1 VVQRRGRELAAI
13 DERAK
18 GLAAEMGGIRAPA
31 CVQTSWT
38 DRNGRTQRGAR
49 CPPEDPRGAIIRA
62 NLERAGTERQAAQ
75 QQLDAAAAGRAALD
89 RAPLDQKVSE
99 AQTRHRDAVRDSQ
112 LHSFTAMSFFKAPS
126 EVTEGEIHA
135 FLFIFVMFPAIF
147 ASVAA
152 TLLALGAVTR
162 LPQPDPPVALTGQAG
177 AYVLGPL
184 AEHIIRQTTESV
196 HKSAQAEVAE
206 AAARAIG
213 GPAGAGRIKAV
224 S

>member
-1 VVQRRGRELAAI
+1 
-13 DERAK
+13 
-18 GLAAEMGGIRAPA
+18 
-31 CVQTSWT
+31 
-38 DRNGRTQRGAR
+38 
-49 CPPEDPRGAIIRA
+49 
-62 NLERAGTERQAAQ
+62 
-75 QQLDAAAAGRAALD
+75 
-89 RAPLDQKVSE
+89 
-99 AQTRHRDAVRDSQ
+99 
-112 LHSFTAMSFFKAPS
+112 
-126 EVTEGEIHA
+126 
-135 FLFIFVMFPAIF
+135 
-147 ASVAA
+147 
-152 TLLALGAVTR
+152 VTR